1 MVFESELNIYQ
12 FMGEYG
18 NGLLQGLD
26 ADRAFERICPGGLHP
41 AWIIGHLGFIGARV
55 TAAFGGTPRV
65 DLDVYGKM
73 FGIGTEPSDD
83 PADHPDWD
91 TIVANW
97 RDAHDDVA
105 AAAPNVTDE
114 FLAQPNQNE
123 RMKAALPT
131 NREMY
136 AFVLTSHEAVHLGQL
151 STWRRVQGLPRL
163 F

>member
-1 MVFESELNIYQ
+1 MAYETELKVYQ
-12 FMGEYG
+12 FLEQYGES
-18 NGLLQGLD
+18 LLEGLD
-26 ADRAFERICPGGLHP
+26 ADRAMQRICSGGLHP
-41 AWIIGHLGFIGARV
+41 AWIIGHLGFIAGRV
-55 TAAFGGTPRV
+55 TKAFGGTPRF
-65 DLDVYGKM
+65 DLDQRAKL
-73 FGIGTEPSDD
+73 FGGGTEPTDEAAD
-83 PADHPDWD
+83 YPAWD
-91 TIVANW
+91 TLVAEW
-97 RDAHDDVA
+97 RDGHADVVA
-105 AAAPNVTDE
+105 AASNITDE